1 MNVRHTLL
9 LAAALV
15 SAAGV
20 AAAATDTVGLTWQDS
35 TYLRAVFPVT
45 AGGEVKSDFRIIAVP
60 SLVSEG
66 DTLQLSSVEFAGKRN
81 RKYNDRAAVLRREE
95 RAAVH
100 TPQDTVRF
108 DTLVAVEPWML
119 EGDIALIIERI
130 REGCCRTDSMKAE
143 RLAETRYEEPFVPED
158 VDTVMPILSVADLIA
173 QREPALIPIEQYE
186 PFDKNVPLRRRKGA
200 LYIHFHQNKTTIDMD
215 YMGNADVLSR
225 IVDMMERIE
234 RDTISKVVRVV
245 IVGQASPE
253 GSVPFN
259 ERVAGGR
266 AEALREYITR
276 HVELKD
282 AEYEVI
288 NAGEAWADLKDAIEE
303 STVEQL
309 PERDEFL
316 RIIRENPD
324 VNVREQK
331 MRAMGAAFDRLRSM
345 FVDQRNAGY
354 IQVYYEA
361 VPDKGAE
368 TINRAVQMV
377 REKRYA
383 EARDLLEPLDD
394 DRKWNTLAV
403 SYYMTGDPDKAMAC
417 FERAAA
423 DGNAEAQRNIDA
435 IRKLRKE

>member
-1 MNVRHTLL
+1 MNIRHTLL

-20 AAAATDTVGLTWQDS
+20 AAAATDTVGLIWQDS

-253 GSVPFN
+253 GSVAFN

>member
-1 MNVRHTLL
+1 
-9 LAAALV
+9 
-15 SAAGV
+15 
-20 AAAATDTVGLTWQDS
+20 
-35 TYLRAVFPVT
+35 
-45 AGGEVKSDFRIIAVP
+45 
-60 SLVSEG
+60 
-66 DTLQLSSVEFAGKRN
+66 
-81 RKYNDRAAVLRREE
+81 
-95 RAAVH
+95 
-100 TPQDTVRF
+100 
-108 DTLVAVEPWML
+108 ML

-200 LYIHFHQNKTTIDMD
+200 LYIHFHQNKTSIDMD

-253 GSVPFN
+253 GSVAFN

-316 RIIRENPD
+316 RIIRENDD

-403 SYYMTGDPDKAMAC
+403 SYYMTGDTDRAMEC
-417 FERAAA
+417 FARAAA

-435 IRKLRKE
+435 IRALKKH